1 MSSKKTISI
10 SDQLKRGADS
20 LAKWKRGE
28 LKLRTTI
35 VDTDGKRATSMMSRN
50 DLDVRRK
57 KAELIRSLRAQ
68 AGMSQP
74 EFAKLIHVGSD
85 ALKQW
90 ETTRR
95 AVPEHVL
102 ALASL
107 AVSMP
112 SVRTRLAAMDLNA
125 TLSP

>member
-1 MSSKKTISI
+1 MNTKKPISI
-10 SDQLKRGADS
+10 AEQLRRGIEGTE
-20 LAKWKRGE
+20 KWKSGS

-35 VDTDGKRATSMMSRN
+35 VEGDGTSTTAMMSRA
-50 DLDVRRK
+50 DLDLRRQR
-57 KAELIRSLRAQ
+57 AALIKSLRAKV
-68 AGMSQP
+68 GMSQP
-74 EFAKLIHVGSD
+74 EFAKLIHVGPA

-95 AVPEHVL
+95 AIPEPVL

-112 SVRTRLAAMDLNA
+112 SVRTRLAAMDLNNA
-125 TLSP
+125 ILT

>member
-1 MSSKKTISI
+1 MSSKKNLSI
-10 SDQLKRGADS
+10 AEQIRQGKESVV
-20 LAKWKRGE
+20 KWKRGE
-28 LKLRTTI
+28 LKLRTTV
-35 VDTDGKRATSMMSRN
+35 VDSDGKRATSMMTRN
-50 DLDVRRK
+50 DLEARRK

-68 AGMSQP
+68 VGMSQP

-112 SVRTRLAAMDLNA
+112 SVRTRLASMNLNA
-125 TLSP
+125 IVLA